1 MIVEAL
7 LDADFR
13 VSFVSRNATTA
24 KAPLK
29 ARLIT
34 SDYTYDSLVSIFTGE
49 DVVISAVAVGPAIV
63 AQKTM
68 IDAAVAAGVKR
79 FIPSEYGS
87 SSLDMPLEDF
97 KKLMRPKTQIIEYLR
112 KVASENPAFTWSC
125 ISAGASLDIVSEG
138 SDQLAVEPS

>member
-1 MIVEAL
+1 MIVDAL

-13 VSFVSRNATTA
+13 VSIVSRNATAA
-24 KAPLK
+24 KAPSK

-34 SDYTYDSLVSIFTGE
+34 SNYTYDSLVSIFTGQ
-49 DVVISAVAVGPAIV
+49 DVVVSAVAVGPAIV

-87 SSLDMPLEDF
+87 SSLDIPLDEF

-125 ISAGASLDIVSEG
+125 ISAGASFDIVSDD
-138 SDQLAVEPS
+138 SDQLKCEPT